1 MAEMT
6 PSKHPIS
13 EFNGGTG
20 QEYGVQAFPIS
31 DVVMAVENSAYS
43 AEIADGLTQSP
54 DLSEIDNVG
63 TPSVSF
69 VDGEVVN
76 GVQTKKFKFAN
87 LKGDKGDKGDKG
99 ETGDAGVMDNQLS
112 STSTNGVQNKVL
124 YQEFQNVV
132 HKTGNETISGTK
144 QIDGTL
150 NIGDNGLLYLTN
162 NTIVGTYANVK
173 YQGSSNSARDVEL
186 IVSHD
191 NNYIKYGSGL
201 CIQTGTISTTGNA
214 SYTITLPI
222 AMPSNNYM
230 VFASGINYA
239 SNKLTMGSHLVS
251 QTTTQ
256 FEISLSYNTDD
267 ANYPT
272 SSTYRWVAICL
283 PISSGFIGG

>member
-1 MAEMT
+1 MT

-20 QEYGVQAFPIS
+20 QAYGVQAFPID
-31 DVVMAVENSAYS
+31 DVVKAVENSAYS

-63 TPSVSF
+63 TPSVSI

-76 GVQTKKFKFAN
+76 GVQTKKFKFSN
-87 LKGDKGDKGDKG
+87 LKGARG
-99 ETGDAGVMDNQLS
+99 EQGRPGDAGVMDETLS
-112 STSTNGVQNKVL
+112 STSTNGLQNKAI

-132 HKTGNETISGTK
+132 HKTGDETIAGTK
-144 QIDGTL
+144 QIDGTI
-150 NIGDNGLLYLTN
+150 NIGTNGLLYLTN
-162 NTIVGTYANVK
+162 NTIAGTMANMK

-201 CIQTGTISTTGNA
+201 CIQTGTISTTGKA

-222 AMPSNNYM
+222 AMPNNNYM
-230 VFASGINYA
+230 VFASGVNYA
-239 SNKLTMGSHLVS
+239 SNKITMSSHLVS

-256 FEISLSYNTDD
+256 FEISLSYNTDS

-272 SSTYRWVAICL
+272 GSTYRWVAICL